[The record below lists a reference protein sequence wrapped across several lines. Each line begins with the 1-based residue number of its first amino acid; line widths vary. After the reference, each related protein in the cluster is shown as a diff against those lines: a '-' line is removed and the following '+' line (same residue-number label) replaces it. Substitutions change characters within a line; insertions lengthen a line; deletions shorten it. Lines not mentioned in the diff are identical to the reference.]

1 MVSVLCA
8 YTAVRGSWRGVIEEL
23 QLVEDMQ
30 AATIMTTAQECFR
43 ADNQYIG
50 YVDKL

>member
-8 YTAVRGSWRGVIEEL
+8 YTALRGSWRGVVEEL

-30 AATIMTTAQECFR
+30 AGTLRATAEEVFR